1 MWEFVGVVFVGC
13 ICLEMKQ
20 NGYYR
25 IFCGAIVGAM
35 AVFGVSCTHTLG
47 NAPQENTPVGNVEAL
62 WQIIDEKY
70 CFVEE
75 KGIDWDSIH
84 ALYVDSARA
93 IDTKE
98 DGWNL
103 RLFDL
108 MAGML
113 NQLHDGH
120 VNLYSPFDVSV
131 CKEWYAG
138 YPENFD
144 EELVEKVYLQGARYA
159 GGMYYNTIAGDSIG
173 YIRYSSFSNA
183 IGKSNMYYVLKAF
196 SECRGIVLDVRH
208 NGGGDLTNAYTLAS
222 TFMRH
227 DTLVGYWQH
236 KNGTGHNDFS
246 KLEPIYV
253 RKEEM
258 PNKWY
263 RPVVVLQDRHVYS
276 AANAFVNCMRYT
288 DNTLLLGGVSGGGGG
303 IPMSYELPI
312 GWVVRFSSV
321 KMYDADKKSIEEGI
335 APHLK
340 VTLKSTDKDDLIE
353 RAVTIINRA
362 YDRK

>member
-1 MWEFVGVVFVGC
+1 
-13 ICLEMKQ
+13 MKQ
-20 NGYYR
+20 SRIYR
-25 IFCGAIVGAM
+25 IFGVATVW
-35 AVFGVSCTHTLG
+35 AVVAFASGCTHKPG
-47 NAPQENTPVGNVEAL
+47 NAPQENTPVGNIEAL

-75 KGIDWDSIH
+75 KGVNWDSIH
-84 ALYVDSARA
+84 TLYTDSARQ
-93 IDTKE
+93 IDTNE
-98 DGWNL
+98 DGWNIK
-103 RLFDL
+103 LFDL
-108 MAGML
+108 MASML

-120 VNLYSPFDVSV
+120 VNLYSAFDVSV
-131 CKEWYAG
+131 CEDWYAG

-144 EELVEKVYLQGARYA
+144 EELVENLYLQGARYA
-159 GGMYYNTIAGDSIG
+159 GGMYYNKIAHDSIG

-183 IGKSNMYYVLKAF
+183 IGQSNMYYVLKSF
-196 SECRGIVLDVRH
+196 SQCRGIIIDVRH

-222 TFMRH
+222 TFLKH

-236 KNGTGHNDFS
+236 KNGTGHEDFS
-246 KLEPIYV
+246 KMEPIYV
-253 RKEEM
+253 RYDAM

-303 IPMSYELPI
+303 MPMSYELPM

-321 KMYDADKKSIEEGI
+321 KLYDAAQKSIEEGI
-335 APHLK
+335 APHVT
-340 VTLKSTDKDDLIE
+340 VTLESTDKDDLIE
-353 RAVTIINRA
+353 KAVELINRA
-362 YDRK
+362 YKRK